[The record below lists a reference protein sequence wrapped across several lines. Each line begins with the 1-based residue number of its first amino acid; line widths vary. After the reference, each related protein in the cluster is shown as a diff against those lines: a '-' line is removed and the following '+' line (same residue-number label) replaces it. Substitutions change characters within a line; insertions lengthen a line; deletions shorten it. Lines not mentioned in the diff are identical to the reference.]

1 MSSEITKHH
10 VIESILDNESI
21 TDGLEDGDA
30 QHIIQWCLEKV
41 ETFPQDE
48 ALAEYSRRLIQQART
63 VTKIA
68 IHIQDGDDLGLIK
81 RRLQKLTTDSAKQQ
95 SFMGLLNNQLPLNE
109 YIHALLKIADG
120 VI

>member
-1 MSSEITKHH
+1 MSTEITKHH

-21 TDGLEDGDA
+21 TDGLEDVYA

-48 ALAEYSRRLIQQART
+48 ALAEYSHRLVQQART
-63 VTKIA
+63 ITKIA
-68 IHIQDGDDLGLIK
+68 IHIQDGDDLGFIK

-95 SFMGLLNNQLPLNE
+95 SFMSLLNNQHSLNE